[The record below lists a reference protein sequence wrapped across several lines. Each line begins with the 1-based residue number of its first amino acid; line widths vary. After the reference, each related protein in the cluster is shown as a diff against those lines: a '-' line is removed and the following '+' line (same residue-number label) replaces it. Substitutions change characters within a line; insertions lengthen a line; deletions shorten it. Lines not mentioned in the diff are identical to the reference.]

1 MADDTDD
8 RWPPPGPPAA
18 GDEAA
23 TLLGSLERQRAIF
36 AWKCGGLDAAG
47 MKATVGA
54 SSMTLG
60 GLVKHV
66 TLVEADYFARRLWG
80 RDPGAPWNTV
90 DWDADPDWEWRTAA
104 DDEPGERLRVWRETV
119 HRSGAAAGGGVTDG
133 GLARRAEVG
142 WPDGGARSLRRILVD
157 IIEEYARHVGHADL

>member
-1 MADDTDD
+1 MADDNDD

-18 GDEAA
+18 GDEVA

-66 TLVEADYFARRLWG
+66 TLVEADYFSRRLWG

-104 DDEPGERLRVWRETV
+104 DDEPDELLR
-119 HRSGAAAGGGVTDG
+119 GGGDRRRRR
-133 GLARRAEVG
+133 ARRAPGGVAR
-142 WPDGGARSLRRILVD
+142 DGGPLACRSRRGAGRRWPRPAGRGGV
-157 IIEEYARHVGHADL
+157 AGRA